1 MLNLWAVTNVPHVLR
16 SEPSLIVHEN
26 GILDTG
32 TNTHVTREKMQRIL
46 QPTFETMDRMRIAT
60 LRYAW
65 RVWKWSEW
73 EIV

>member
-1 MLNLWAVTNVPHVLR
+1 MLDLWAVTNVPHVLR

-26 GILDTG
+26 GIIDTFTG
-32 TNTHVTREKMQRIL
+32 AHVTREKMQRIL

>member
-16 SEPSLIVHEN
+16 SEPSVIVHEN
-26 GILDTG
+26 GIIDVG
-32 TNTHVTREKMQRIL
+32 TNTHVTHERMQRIL
-46 QPTFETMDRMRIAT
+46 RSTFETMDRMRVAT
-60 LRYAW
+60 LRHAW